1 MRYFALLLAGALAFS
16 ACHRTGESSSASA
29 SNDGT
34 PTTADSLK
42 IALADQDSLLALM
55 NDVAEGMSQIKQ
67 MENILSST
75 SNLTNESRDR
85 RQQIRNDMLVIQQ
98 TLQMRRD
105 KLDELE
111 KKLQNSSANNST
123 LQRSIATLKKQIEEQ
138 ESTIE
143 GLRTELSNANIHIEK
158 LTANVD
164 SLSNTVATVSAAKEV
179 VEQEANNLTNEL
191 NTCYYAYGSK
201 KELKD
206 HNLIE
211 TGFLRK
217 TKILPD
223 DYEQSYFTKADKRT
237 LSAID
242 LHSKKAK
249 VLTSQPADS
258 YTIEEM
264 PNGNKVLKITNP
276 DRFWNTSNYLLIQID

>member
-1 MRYFALLLAGALAFS
+1 MKYFALLVAGALALT
-16 ACHRTGESSSASA
+16 ACHHAGESSSSA
-29 SNDGT
+29 AVGV
-34 PTTADSLK
+34 PTTADSLQV
-42 IALADQDSLLALM
+42 ALANQDSLLALM

-75 SNLTNESRDR
+75 NDLTNESRDK

-111 KKLQNSSANNST
+111 KKLQNSSANNAT
-123 LQRSIATLKKQIEEQ
+123 LQKSIATLKKQISEQ

-143 GLRTELSNANIHIEK
+143 TLRTELSNANIHIEK

-164 SLSNTVATVSAAKEV
+164 SLSNTVANVSAAKEV
-179 VEQEANNLTNEL
+179 VEQEASNLTNEL
-191 NTCYYAYGSK
+191 NTCYYAMGSK
-201 KELKD
+201 KELKE

-217 TKILPD
+217 TKILPA
-223 DYEQSYFTKADKRT
+223 DYEQSYFTRADKRT
-237 LSAID
+237 FTTLD

-249 VLTSQPADS
+249 VLTNQPADS
-258 YTIEEM
+258 YVIEEM
-264 PNGNKVLKITNP
+264 PNGNKVLKVTNP
-276 DRFWNTSNYLLIQID
+276 TRFWNTSNFLLIQID

>member
-1 MRYFALLLAGALAFS
+1 MAVGMLALS
-16 ACHRTGESSSASA
+16 ACQNKNVSEVE
-29 SNDGT
+29 DGI

-42 IALADQDSLLALM
+42 IALANQDSLLVLM

-75 SNLTNESRDR
+75 GDLSAESRDK
-85 RQQIRNDMLVIQQ
+85 RQQIRNDMLLIQQ

-105 KLDELE
+105 RLEELE
-111 KKLQNSSANNST
+111 KKLQNSSGNNST
-123 LQRSIATLKKQIEEQ
+123 LQKSIQTLKKQIADQ

-143 GLRTELSNANIHIEK
+143 SLRAELANANINIQR

-164 SLSNTVATVSAAKEV
+164 SLNTEVANANAAKTQ
-179 VEQEANNLTNEL
+179 VEEEAATLTNEL
-191 NTCYYAYGSK
+191 NVCYYALGSK

-206 HNLIE
+206 HKLIE

-217 TKILPD
+217 TKIMPQD
-223 DYEQSYFTKADKRT
+223 FEQSYFTKADKRT
-237 LSAID
+237 LLNID

-249 VLTSQPADS
+249 VLTNQPKDS
-258 YTIEEM
+258 YEIIEM
-264 PNGNKVLKITNP
+264 PNGNKVLKIVAP
-276 DRFWNTSNYLLIQID
+276 ARFWNTSNFLIVEID

>member
-1 MRYFALLLAGALAFS
+1 MAVGMLALS
-16 ACHRTGESSSASA
+16 ACQNKNVSEVE
-29 SNDGT
+29 DGT

-42 IALADQDSLLALM
+42 IALANQDSLLVLM

-75 SNLTNESRDR
+75 GDLSAESRDK
-85 RQQIRNDMLVIQQ
+85 RQQIRNDMLLIQQ

-105 KLDELE
+105 RLEELE
-111 KKLQNSSANNST
+111 KKLQNSSGNNST
-123 LQRSIATLKKQIEEQ
+123 LQKSIQTLKKQIADQ

-143 GLRTELSNANIHIEK
+143 SLRAELANANINIQR

-164 SLSNTVATVSAAKEV
+164 SLNTEVANANAAKTQ
-179 VEQEANNLTNEL
+179 VEEEAATLTNEL
-191 NTCYYAYGSK
+191 NLCYYALGSK

-206 HNLIE
+206 HKLIE

-217 TKILPD
+217 TKIMPQD
-223 DYEQSYFTKADKRT
+223 FEQSYFTKADKRT
-237 LSAID
+237 LLNID

-249 VLTSQPADS
+249 VLTNQPKDS
-258 YTIEEM
+258 YEIIEM
-264 PNGNKVLKITNP
+264 PNGNKVLKIVAP
-276 DRFWNTSNYLLIQID
+276 ARFWNTSNFLIVEID